1 MKQKTKGI
9 LAFAFLGGILLTSTV
24 LFAIAPPTPTMTQEE
39 KQVLDRFDLM
49 IDACADHTSGLDNQ
63 EEALIACQEDV
74 TRERNFSL
82 CDIGQRIGDEIL
94 IDEYCIEIVGTTTGT
109 PMDNF
114 PDDQRA
120 TFCGI
125 GDPKSTS
132 YVKEYQIP
140 TLCTQPL
147 AIKVAPDGN
156 VWFVES
162 NVGQIAKFDPVLEQF
177 TEFKN
182 NLWPEGA
189 RTMSW
194 GMDYSSDGK
203 MWYTDAS
210 FDSIWRFDTIS
221 EEYDVVA
228 YPVSEEGSLPQK
240 LTISGSNIIVNDFTG
255 SKITFFDL
263 SQNVDEI
270 TYSSIVAPIPNSF
283 TADFGIDSEN
293 NLWYTNWAPNTIGLL
308 LKFNIEQ
315 YKQDSYLASTGVDIT
330 LDNYFDVY
338 DFPKD
343 LNTANGLSIDEN
355 DNVWIVDTSSSFFFK
370 FDPNDQTF
378 TKFITSTPQKSSYG
392 NSTGI
397 IKYPISRPYWS
408 QTDMNG
414 NLFFNEQ
421 TSNQLAVFDIDTEQ
435 LVEYMVPSKNPNWAD
450 CEDKSKSNCGVAQ
463 IFGFDVVEDQIWFTE
478 WAENKIGVVD
488 TKKPLQFNVKTDL
501 ESITLKKG
509 ETKTV
514 TLSVDFNDNVE
525 VLEMSDLINFNS
537 AHTASTVTASSDI
550 LISHTFNESNEIIVS
565 ITASEIALSGDYK
578 LLLGVFNPEVNVS
591 KYIDVTIE
599 P

>member
-1 MKQKTKGI
+1 MKQKTKGL

-24 LFAIAPPTPTMTQEE
+24 LFAVAPPAATMTQEE
-39 KQVLDRFDLM
+39 KQVLDRFDFM
-49 IDACADHTSGLDNQ
+49 MNACVERTSGLINQ
-63 EEALIACQEDV
+63 EQDLVACQEVATQD
-74 TRERNFSL
+74 RNSSL
-82 CDIGQRIGDEIL
+82 CDVGQKTGDVML
-94 IDEYCIEIVGTTTGT
+94 IDNYCTELSLTKTGT

-120 TFCGI
+120 TFCG
-125 GDPKSTS
+125 GSEPKSTS

-162 NVGQIAKFDPVLEQF
+162 NVGQIAKFDPISERF
-177 TEFKN
+177 TEFEN
-182 NLWPEGA
+182 DLWPEGA

-194 GMDYSSDGK
+194 GMDYSSDGT
-203 MWYTDAS
+203 MWYTDGS
-210 FDSIWRFDTIS
+210 FDTLWRFDTIGETYDAVSYPPS
-221 EEYDVVA
+221 EDD
-228 YPVSEEGSLPQK
+228 SLPQK
-240 LTISGSNIIVNDFTG
+240 LTVRGSNIIVNDFTG

-263 SQNVDEI
+263 AQNIDDI
-270 TYSSIVAPIPNSF
+270 TYSSIVSPIPNSF
-283 TADFGIDSEN
+283 TGDFAVDSEN
-293 NLWYTNWAPNTIGLL
+293 NLWYTNWVPETTGLL

-315 YKQDSYLASTGVDIT
+315 YKQDSYLTSTGMDISHE
-330 LDNYFDVY
+330 NYFDAY
-338 DFPKD
+338 DFPTD
-343 LNTANGLSIDEN
+343 LNTANGLSVDEN

-370 FDPNDQTF
+370 FDPNEETF
-378 TKFITSTPQKSSYG
+378 TKFVTSTPQKSTYG
-392 NSTGI
+392 NSSGI
-397 IKYPISRPYWS
+397 IKSPISRPYWS

-421 TSNQLAVFDIDTEQ
+421 TSNQLAVFDIENER

-463 IFGFDVVEDQIWFTE
+463 IFGFDVIDNEIWFTE

-488 TKKPLQFNVKTDL
+488 TSKPLPFTVNTNV

-509 ETKTV
+509 ETKTIS
-514 TLSVDFNDNVE
+514 LSIDHSSSTIGD
-525 VLEMSDLINFNS
+525 INFNF
-537 AHTASTVTASSDI
+537 AHTASTATKSSDLLI
-550 LISHTFNESNEIIVS
+550 LHDFDNSNEIIVS

-578 LLLGVFNPEVNVS
+578 LLLGVFNSEVNVS
-591 KYIDVTIE
+591 KYIDVIIE

>member
-1 MKQKTKGI
+1 MVGSKGKSAKTEKEKVKKRGKPINKKGVFVVI
-9 LAFAFLGGILLTSTV
+9 FFGGILLTSLSV
-24 LFAIAPPTPTMTQEE
+24 AALPPPPPTMSEEEMLLEEQGMT
-39 KQVLDRFDLM
+39 F
-49 IDACADHTSGLDNQ
+49 TN
-63 EEALIACQEDV
+63 
-74 TRERNFSL
+74 
-82 CDIGQRIGDEIL
+82 
-94 IDEYCIEIVGTTTGT
+94 T

-132 YVKEYQIP
+132 YVKEYEIP
-140 TLCTQPL
+140 TVCTQPL

-162 NVGQIAKFDPVLEQF
+162 NVGQIAKFNPVSEMF
-177 TEFKN
+177 TEFEN
-182 NLWPEGA
+182 DLWPEGS

-194 GMDYSSDGK
+194 GMDYSSDGA
-203 MWYTDAS
+203 MWYTDGS
-210 FDSIWRFDTIS
+210 FDTIWRFDTIN
-221 EEYDVVA
+221 EEYTPLQ

-240 LTISGSNIIVNDFTG
+240 LAISGSNIIVNDFTG
-255 SKITFFDL
+255 HKITFFDL
-263 SQNVDEI
+263 SQNTDEI
-270 TYSSIVAPIPNSF
+270 TYSSVVAPIPNSF
-283 TADFGIDSEN
+283 TGDFAVDSEN
-293 NLWYTNWAPNTIGLL
+293 NLWYTNWIPELTGML
-308 LKFNIEQ
+308 LKFNIEK
-315 YKQDSYLASTGVDIT
+315 YKQDSYLVGQGMDIP
-330 LDNYFDVY
+330 LEDYFEIY
-338 DFPKD
+338 DFPQD

-370 FDPNDQTF
+370 FNPNDQTF
-378 TKFITSTPQKSSYG
+378 TKFVTSKPQLSTYG
-392 NSTGI
+392 NATGI
-397 IKYPISRPYWS
+397 IKSPISRPYWS

-421 TSNQLAVFDIDTEQ
+421 TSNQLAVFDIDNEY

-463 IFGFDVVEDQIWFTE
+463 IFGFDAIDDKIWFTE

-488 TKKPLQFNVKTDL
+488 TKKPLPFNVKISDQ
-501 ESITLKKG
+501 SITLKKG
-509 ETKTV
+509 ESKTISLNLD
-514 TLSVDFNDNVE
+514 TSPDAGN
-525 VLEMSDLINFNS
+525 INFNS
-537 AHTASTVTASSDI
+537 AHTASTVTMSSDI
-550 LISHTFNESNEIIVS
+550 LISHTFNGSNEIIVS

-578 LLLGVFNPEVNVS
+578 LLLGVFNSEVNVS

>member
-1 MKQKTKGI
+1 MKQKTKGY

-24 LFAIAPPTPTMTQEE
+24 LFALPPPPATMTEE
-39 KQVLDRFDLM
+39 EVAM
-49 IDACADHTSGLDNQ
+49 
-63 EEALIACQEDV
+63 EEQGI
-74 TRERNFSL
+74 TITN
-82 CDIGQRIGDEIL
+82 
-94 IDEYCIEIVGTTTGT
+94 T

-132 YVKEYQIP
+132 YVKEYEIP
-140 TLCTQPL
+140 TVCTQPL

-162 NVGQIAKFDPVLEQF
+162 NTGKIAKFNPVSEIF
-177 TEFKN
+177 TEFEN
-182 NLWPEGA
+182 DLWPEGA

-194 GMDYSSDGK
+194 GMDYSPDGK
-203 MWYTDAS
+203 MWYTDGS
-210 FDSIWRFDTIS
+210 FDSIWRFDTIN
-221 EEYDVVA
+221 EEYDAVS

-240 LTISGSNIIVNDFTG
+240 LTIHGSNIIVNDFTG
-255 SKITFFDL
+255 SKITFLDL
-263 SQNVDEI
+263 TQNTDEI
-270 TYSSIVAPIPNSF
+270 TYSSVVAPIPNSF
-283 TADFGIDSEN
+283 TGDFGIDSQN
-293 NLWYTNWAPNTIGLL
+293 NLWYTNWVPETTGLL

-315 YKQDSYLASTGVDIT
+315 YKQDSYLVGTGVDIP
-330 LDNYFDVY
+330 LEDYFEVY
-338 DFPKD
+338 DFPQD

-370 FDPNDQTF
+370 FNPNDETF
-378 TKFITSTPQKSSYG
+378 TKFVTSKPQLSTYG
-392 NSTGI
+392 NATGV
-397 IKYPISRPYWS
+397 IKSPISRPYWS

-421 TSNQLAVFDIDTEQ
+421 TSNQLAVFDIGNAQ

-463 IFGFDVVEDQIWFTE
+463 IFGFDVMDDKIWFTE

-488 TKKPLQFNVKTDL
+488 LNKPLPFTVKIND

-514 TLSVDFNDNVE
+514 TLSVKHSSSNVE
-525 VLEMSDLINFNS
+525 DIEFNF
-537 AHTASTVTASSDI
+537 AHTASSVTLSSDI
-550 LISHTFNESNEIIVS
+550 SVSHNFLNPNEISVS
-565 ITASEIALSGDYK
+565 ITASEISLSGDYK
-578 LLLGVFNPEVNVS
+578 LLLGISNSEVTIS

>member
-1 MKQKTKGI
+1 MVGSKEKSAKAEKEKVKKRGTRINKKGVFVVI
-9 LAFAFLGGILLTSTV
+9 FFGGILLTSLSV
-24 LFAIAPPTPTMTQEE
+24 AALPPPPPTMTPEE
-39 KQVLDRFDLM
+39 VAM
-49 IDACADHTSGLDNQ
+49 
-63 EEALIACQEDV
+63 EEQGV
-74 TRERNFSL
+74 TITN
-82 CDIGQRIGDEIL
+82 
-94 IDEYCIEIVGTTTGT
+94 T

-120 TFCGI
+120 TFCGT

-140 TLCTQPL
+140 TVCTQPL

-162 NVGQIAKFDPVLEQF
+162 NVGQIAKFDPVSEIF
-177 TEFKN
+177 TEFEN
-182 NLWPEGA
+182 ENWPEGA

-203 MWYTDAS
+203 MWYTDGS
-210 FDSIWRFDTIS
+210 FDTIWRFDTIN
-221 EEYDVVA
+221 EEYDAVQ

-240 LTISGSNIIVNDFTG
+240 LTIHGSNIIVNDFTG
-255 SKITFFDL
+255 SKITFLDL
-263 SQNVDEI
+263 TQNTDEI

-283 TADFGIDSEN
+283 TGDFGIDSEN
-293 NLWYTNWAPNTIGLL
+293 NLWYTNWVPNTTGLL

-330 LDNYFDVY
+330 LDDYFEVY
-338 DFPKD
+338 EFPQD

-370 FDPNDQTF
+370 FNPNDQTF
-378 TKFITSTPQKSSYG
+378 TKFVTSTPQLSTYG
-392 NSTGI
+392 NATGV
-397 IKYPISRPYWS
+397 IKSPISRPYWS

-421 TSNQLAVFDIDTEQ
+421 TSNQLAVFDIDNEQ

-450 CEDKSKSNCGVAQ
+450 CEDNFDSNCGVAQ
-463 IFGFDVVEDQIWFTE
+463 IFGFDVIDDKIWFTE

-488 TKKPLQFNVKTDL
+488 TKKPLPFNVKIND

-509 ETKTV
+509 ESKTIS
-514 TLSVDFNDNVE
+514 LIFNTSLDAGN
-525 VLEMSDLINFNS
+525 INFNS
-537 AHTASTVTASSDI
+537 AHTASTVTMSSDI
-550 LISHTFNESNEIIVS
+550 LISHTFNGPNEIIVS

-578 LLLGVFNPEVNVS
+578 LLLGVFNSEVNVS